1 MSRMILIAE
10 PGKQETVI
18 SYIFDAPR
26 DLVYKIFTD
35 PTLIPQWWG
44 PRYLTTEVE
53 KMEVQPGGIW
63 RYIQRDEA
71 GNLFAFTGVYHE
83 VLPPERLTYTFEYEG
98 EPGHILL
105 ETVSF
110 EAQDDKT
117 KIIEKAIYQ
126 SVQDRDDMLIEGME
140 GGARE
145 SLERLSELLAVEF
158 VR

>member
-10 PGKQETVI
+10 PGIQETVI
-18 SYIFDAPR
+18 TYTFDAPR
-26 DLVYKIFTD
+26 DKVFTIFTD
-35 PTLIPQWWG
+35 PGLIPQWWG

-71 GNLFAFTGVYHE
+71 GNLFAFKGVYHE

-117 KIIEKAIYQ
+117 KIIEKAVYQ

-145 SLERLSELLAVEF
+145 SLERLSELLAVKSA
-158 VR
+158 R